1 MEMNRQDQLA
11 AEQLD
16 RYIDASQ
23 QGKATPAEYPFVDQL
38 LAMARS
44 IEAKPTLTE
53 RIRKTMQTE
62 KVVRRPVRW
71 AAVAA
76 ALVLVLAAFATV
88 PELRSF
94 ARSIVSFF
102 AVQETDQNPALRPTV
117 APPPGVTPE
126 AAFPD
131 NPPYSLTLD
140 QIQAQVAASSDITF
154 DVLPPSYLPAD
165 FQYDAGMVHEFG
177 RMVVLTYVTA
187 DRLSLFHLR
196 MYDAANPNPE
206 VTVGLPRVQ
215 LPVGASSTIEAVTV
229 NGQAAEYVQGD
240 YGLDGAWDD
249 SAPVQNLAWR
259 AGDVLYVI
267 TTYEQ
272 NTRIS
277 KAELLAIAESIGP

>member
-1 MEMNRQDQLA
+1 MNRQDQLA
-11 AEQLD
+11 AEELD

-23 QGKATPAEYPFVDQL
+23 QGSETQAEYPFVEQL

-44 IEAKPTLTE
+44 IEARPTLRE
-53 RIRKTMQTE
+53 RIMRTVKTEQ
-62 KVVRRPVRW
+62 VVRRPVRW
-71 AAVAA
+71 ASVAA

-88 PELRSF
+88 PDLRSF
-94 ARSIVSFF
+94 ARSIFSIF
-102 AVQETDQNPALRPTV
+102 AVQETDENPLLRPTV
-117 APPPGVTPE
+117 TPPPGVTPE
-126 AAFPD
+126 AAFRQSVPHG
-131 NPPYSLTLD
+131 LTLD
-140 QIQAQVAASSDITF
+140 QIRGQVAASSDITF

-165 FQYDAGMVHEFG
+165 FQYDAGMVDEFG

-196 MYDAANPNPE
+196 MYDLANSNPE
-206 VTVGLPRVQ
+206 VSVGLPRVQ

-229 NGQAAEYVQGD
+229 DGQAAEYVQGD
-240 YGLDGAWDD
+240 YRLDGSWDD

-267 TTYEQ
+267 TTHEQ

-277 KAELLAIAESIGP
+277 KADLLAIAESIGP